1 MEVEILDQRDNPLLH
16 RREVK
21 FVVRHEDGGTP
32 RKSEVLRKLAVILD
46 VDKEVVLID
55 RMEPEFG
62 KRETRGYAKVYK
74 SVEHLE
80 DIEPE
85 YMIERHKR
93 VLEELESESGES
105 EEPSEESESEES
117 EEGE

>member
-1 MEVEILDQRDNPLLH
+1 MH